1 MSRSNST
8 DQLSVTGRLA
18 DLGLLSQ
25 TTSTTTDTANSGNE
39 LIAVDYSEAEKRI
52 IASFHQM
59 AESAR
64 FAADSFRT
72 IDFGFHNLL
81 PEDVPTK
88 PKRRYQWL
96 QSQPIRSAK
105 NAR

>member
-1 MSRSNST
+1 MTRSDS
-8 DQLSVTGRLA
+8 
-18 DLGLLSQ
+18 
-25 TTSTTTDTANSGNE
+25 E
-39 LIAVDYSEAEKRI
+39 LIAVDYSEAEKRL
-52 IASFHQM
+52 IAGFKQLDQ
-59 AESAR
+59 AAR
-64 FAADSFRT
+64 RAADSFRT